1 MSDPKKFDYFL
12 LRYVPNVVREEF
24 VNIGLIMTETGG
36 DGGGFAGVHFTQDWR
51 RARSLGPNIDVD
63 VLEALGREIEQRLKD
78 AGQRALLLH
87 GMMDSYSNTV
97 QISPIWQC
105 VTDDPA
111 VELRR
116 LATALVQGPEVDEL
130 TEEASAPRQA
140 GRRWIRSQMVDVFQT
155 AGVLDFM
162 QQDMPAWPADDKLDD
177 FAFDFA
183 YVAGTELKVFH
194 AVSMVEV
201 GLETKLF
208 PFRVGKSRLKMPI
221 FRTETPRFT
230 AVVEDEFDIADKN
243 VLTAMAFMK
252 DEQIRVARLREVPE
266 IAETARIE
274 LGV

>member
-24 VNIGLIMTETGG
+24 VNIGLIMTEVGG
-36 DGGGFAGVHFTQDWR
+36 DGGGFAGVHFTEDWR

-78 AGQRALLLH
+78 SGQRALVLH
-87 GMMDSYSNTV
+87 RMMDSYSNAV

-105 VTDDPA
+105 VTSEPE
-111 VELRR
+111 VEMRR
-116 LATALVQGPEVDEL
+116 LATALVEAPEDGVA
-130 TEEASAPRQA
+130 EEASRPRRA

-177 FAFDFA
+177 FTFDFA

-194 AVSMVEV
+194 AVSMVDV

-208 PFRVGKSRLKMPI
+208 PFRAGKSRLKMPI
-221 FRTETPRFT
+221 LRMKTPRFT
-230 AVVEDEFDIADKN
+230 AVVEDEFDMSDKN

-252 DEQIRVARLREVPE
+252 DEQIRVARLREMPE
-266 IAETARIE
+266 IAEAARVE
-274 LGV
+274 LGA

>member
-105 VTDDPA
+105 VTDDPV

-155 AGVLDFM
+155 AGVWDFM
-162 QQDMPAWPADDKLDD
+162 QKDMPAWPVDDKLDD
-177 FAFDFA
+177 FTFDFA
-183 YVAGTELKVFH
+183 YVTGTELKIFH
-194 AVSMVEV
+194 AVSMVDV

-221 FRTETPRFT
+221 LRTETPRFT
-230 AVVEDEFDIADKN
+230 AVVEAEFDLGDKN